1 MKLYF
6 SPGACSLSPHIV
18 ANEAGIPLT
27 LVKVDTKTKTIA
39 RDGDYWEIN
48 PKGYVPA
55 LELDDGQLLTE
66 GPAIVQYLADLAPAA
81 GLAPANGSF
90 ERVRLQEAL
99 NYLTSEIHK
108 AYSPLF
114 NPEVLPAVREER
126 LAGLVRVVDE
136 AQCLLPAVREER
148 LEYLERRYA
157 LIEKQLEGRS
167 YLFGERFT
175 VADAYLFT
183 LTRWSRIVKLDLS
196 GFTNLE
202 AFQKR
207 VGSRKAVI
215 AALRAE
221 GLIPESKAA

>member
-18 ANEAGIPLT
+18 ANEAGIPLD
-27 LVKVDTKTKTIA
+27 LVKVDMRTKTVD
-39 RDGDYWEIN
+39 REGDFWNVN

-55 LELDDGQLLTE
+55 LELDDGEVLTE
-66 GPAIVQYLADLAPAA
+66 GPAIVQFLADRAPAT

-90 ERVRLQEAL
+90 ARVRLQEAL

-114 NPEVLPAVREER
+114 NPDVLPAVREER
-126 LAGLVRVVDE
+126 LA
-136 AQCLLPAVREER
+136 
-148 LEYLERRYA
+148 YLTRRYA
-157 LIEKQLEGRS
+157 LIEKQLEGRK
-167 YLFGERFT
+167 YLLGDRFT

-183 LTRWSRIVKLDLS
+183 LTRWARAVKLDLS
-196 GFTNLE
+196 GFPNLE

-207 VGSRKAVI
+207 VGSRKAVLE
-215 AALRAE
+215 AMRVE
-221 GLIPESKAA
+221 GLIPDSKAA

>member
-1 MKLYF
+1 MKLYY
-6 SPGACSLSPHIV
+6 SPGTCALSPHIV
-18 ANEAGIPLT
+18 AREAGIPID
-27 LVKVDTKTKTIA
+27 LVKVNLKSKTVAK
-39 RDGDYWEIN
+39 DGDYWDVN

-55 LELDDGQLLTE
+55 LELDDGQVLTE
-66 GPAIVQYLADLAPAA
+66 GPAIVQYLADLVPAA

-90 ERVRLQEAL
+90 ERVRLQETL

-114 NPEVLPAVREER
+114 KDDVLPV
-126 LAGLVRVVDE
+126 
-136 AQCLLPAVREER
+136 VREER
-148 LEYLERRYA
+148 LEYLKRRYA

-183 LTRWSRIVKLDLS
+183 LTRWARAVKLDLS
-196 GFTNLE
+196 GFANLE

-207 VGSRKAVI
+207 VGSRKAVL

-221 GLIPESKAA
+221 GLIADSKAA